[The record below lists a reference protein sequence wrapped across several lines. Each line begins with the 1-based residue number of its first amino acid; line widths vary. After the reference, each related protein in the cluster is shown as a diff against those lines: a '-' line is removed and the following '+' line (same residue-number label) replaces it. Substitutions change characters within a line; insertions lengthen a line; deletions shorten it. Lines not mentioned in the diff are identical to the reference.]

1 MFSFLLFGHDTVEC
15 AYYLAPG
22 PHACLD
28 FERLATLKEAAKSAK
43 SRHPTPLRLGT
54 EEFLLAPHG
63 TGSGYPFLIENEAF
77 SVQFGE
83 FNKPNFFVTFRSFA
97 LWQFG
102 VAAMHQRVLRWAASL
117 GYAPYR
123 QEALSRVD
131 FTFDYQL
138 ELDFDENSFVTQAA
152 KDNKH
157 RKNGRA
163 QTFRFGEG
171 PLVLRVY
178 DKCAEIGEKS
188 QKTWFFDLW
197 GVKEGVWRF
206 EWQTR
211 KDWLRRLGI
220 RTFEDLQDRQGDLLR
235 VLAFDHT
242 SLRTPSAD
250 SNRSR
255 WPLHPVWADIQARVG
270 ALEGLGVVKEI
281 DPAALL
287 DERLVRMVVSVYGY
301 MKRIAA
307 INGLRSQRL
316 EIGLD
321 ETLEVLRRRLWAVHD
336 PLSWESDVD
345 RRMTEMRLGQW

>member
-28 FERLATLKEAAKSAK
+28 FERLATLKETAKSAK

-63 TGSGYPFLIENEAF
+63 TGSGYPLLIENEAF
-77 SVQFGE
+77 SIQFGE

-188 QKTWFFDLW
+188 QKTWFL
-197 GVKEGVWRF
+197 
-206 EWQTR
+206 
-211 KDWLRRLGI
+211 I
-220 RTFEDLQDRQGDLLR
+220 
-235 VLAFDHT
+235 
-242 SLRTPSAD
+242 S
-250 SNRSR
+250 
-255 WPLHPVWADIQARVG
+255 G
-270 ALEGLGVVKEI
+270 ALKKASGASSGKSGRTGCVVSGFEPSKTCRTGKEI
-281 DPAALL
+281 CCRCS
-287 DERLVRMVVSVYGY
+287 RLITRV
-301 MKRIAA
+301 
-307 INGLRSQRL
+307 
-316 EIGLD
+316 
-321 ETLEVLRRRLWAVHD
+321 
-336 PLSWESDVD
+336 
-345 RRMTEMRLGQW
+345 